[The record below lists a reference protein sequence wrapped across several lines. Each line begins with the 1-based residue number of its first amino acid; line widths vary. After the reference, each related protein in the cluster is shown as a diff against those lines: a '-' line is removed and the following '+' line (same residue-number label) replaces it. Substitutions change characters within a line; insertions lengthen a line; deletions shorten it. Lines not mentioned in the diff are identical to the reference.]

1 MVRIHLGLAFW
12 VFALFCAEGVLGFLS
27 PGRPEVFNY
36 HFFGGVL
43 IAVMVCALH
52 VIVMFHFIGSGAEI
66 KDMARLL
73 GGDLELVR
81 RTARFKAL
89 VFPFSTFSI
98 LTVIAAEVAGG
109 AVHASVAPQ
118 ILHQGLVAVSFGL
131 VTYTLWLEHKALV
144 QNAALIDEVN
154 DRIKDLMTPDFIR
167 TVGKEV

>member
-27 PGRPEVFNY
+27 AGRPAIFNL

-73 GGDLELVR
+73 GGDVEMVR
-81 RTARFKAL
+81 RTARFKGR

-109 AVHASVAPQ
+109 AVHAQAAPQ
-118 ILHQGLVAVSFGL
+118 FLHQGLVAVSFAL
-131 VTYTLWLEHKALV
+131 VTYTLWMEHQTLV

-154 DRIKDLMTPDFIR
+154 ERIKDLMTPEFIKH
-167 TVGKEV
+167 VGKEV

>member
-12 VFALFCAEGVLGFLS
+12 IFALFCAEGVLGFLS
-27 PGRPEVFNY
+27 AGRPDLFKL

-43 IAVMVCALH
+43 IAVLVCALH

-73 GGDLELVR
+73 GGDVDLVR

-89 VFPFSTFSI
+89 VFPFSTLSI
-98 LTVIAAEVAGG
+98 LIVIAAEVAGG
-109 AVHASVAPQ
+109 AVHSQSAPQ
-118 ILHQGLVAVSFGL
+118 LLHQGLVAVSFAL
-131 VTYTLWLEHKALV
+131 VTYTLWLEHKSLV
-144 QNAALIDEVN
+144 QNSALIDEVN

-167 TVGKEV
+167 TVGKED